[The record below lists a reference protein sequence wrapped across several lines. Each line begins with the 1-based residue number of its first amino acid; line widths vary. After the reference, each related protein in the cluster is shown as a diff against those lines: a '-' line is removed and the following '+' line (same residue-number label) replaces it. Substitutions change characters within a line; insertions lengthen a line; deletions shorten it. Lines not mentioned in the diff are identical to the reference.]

1 MSFPF
6 ESEEEIESEDTLQI
20 PKEYEID
27 FKTGRFTGRILEGV
41 EAIRAWVYL
50 ALKTSRYQNVIHSWD
65 YGSEL
70 QDLIGQSYTED
81 YLEIEA
87 KRMVEECILI
97 NENITEITEFSIS
110 VENDKLAISFTAIT
124 PFGEVDINV

>member
-6 ESEEEIESEDTLQI
+6 DSEEEIEYEDALQI

-27 FKTGRFTGRILEGV
+27 FETGRFTGRILEGV
-41 EAIRAWVYL
+41 EAIKAWVYL
-50 ALKTSRYQNVIHSWD
+50 ALRTNRYQNVIQSWD

-70 QDLIGQSYTED
+70 EELIGQSYTED

-87 KRMVEECILI
+87 KRMVEECLLI

-110 VENDKLAISFTAIT
+110 VENDKLSISFTVIT